1 MKQLFYEI
9 KKVFGQRFFVLIA
22 AALLLIST
30 GLGIFS
36 LRERKSPLRN
46 AEYAECYRLYNE
58 NPDAA
63 RALFE
68 EYAANSKAGIE
79 VPDTYG
85 YLRGVFRAA
94 ESNSA
99 YPGKLLKVSE
109 SARRKALELEREGY
123 GEGDFIYDYQKNCEL
138 LYRTAAESVEL
149 PTAIVSGWA
158 NYFSQ
163 SFVTYFILAAVFLL
177 VCAVYVPEKTD
188 GVYPLLR
195 STKRGRYALSG
206 AKLGAVLL
214 LTVAITVIFSGASF
228 AAVAVKLGFS
238 SPDMPVQVIASHE
251 YCPYL
256 ITVGEYFVIHSVMR
270 LLGVLV
276 FALICAAVT
285 TVKCDYVIS
294 FSGAAILLL
303 VNYLLD
309 TVSYASV
316 NSPARHLNLFS
327 VCDAG
332 GIFERYFAVDFFG
345 SLARFRP
352 FGLCIFIPLFV
363 AAGAF
368 AYLAIARGRGHLNS
382 PSLISRITKMI
393 KLPEFSGKKKSARLP
408 LRRCSLASFEAHKI
422 FGKVGI
428 VIILLLIVIVRI
440 DSAQTAYA
448 SPREAD
454 EIFYRE
460 YMEHLDGE
468 YTEEKA
474 EYLRAELKLINS
486 AIQKYEKQMES
497 GWWDISI
504 EEQSKIISDANYAY
518 SHKSAAE
525 RANSYANK
533 LRELVELGEKDAFFL
548 YDSGW
553 RLILSRDA
561 DLLAFALILLA
572 LCNVFG
578 IEFGKSSSS
587 GRFADILRATK
598 RGRGNTFFAKLTVA
612 ALTACTVFL
621 VFEAVDVWLIIKN
634 YTLPHA
640 DGASVVIFDKVQN
653 DGAVRYVGVTLAD
666 FLSSSILLRLFAT
679 AFFTCGVFALSSA
692 VKKNISVMLISALAL
707 LLPSAISGTSGLTVL
722 SKVDLLPLASG
733 AEIIKLSEAATPA
746 APFSMPLTAVIILF
760 LAAIAIITAARAAW
774 CNPYHKT
781 RRLKI

>member
-22 AALLLIST
+22 AALLVICT
-30 GLGIFS
+30 GLSAFS
-36 LRERKSPLRN
+36 MRNTTSALKN
-46 AEYAECYRLYNE
+46 AERIECYRLYNE
-58 NPDAA
+58 DPDAA
-63 RALFE
+63 RALYE

-85 YLRGVFRAA
+85 YLRSVFRAVENNA
-94 ESNSA
+94 A
-99 YPGKLLKVSE
+99 YSEKLLKVSE

-123 GEGDFIYDYQKNCEL
+123 GEGNFIYDYQKNCEA
-138 LYRTAAESVEL
+138 LYRTASESIEL
-149 PTAIVSGWA
+149 PTAIVSGWS

-163 SFVTYFILAAVFLL
+163 DYITYFILAAVFLL

-206 AKLGAVLL
+206 AKIGAVLL
-214 LTVAITVIFSGASF
+214 LTVVITVIFSGASL
-228 AAVAVKLGFS
+228 AVVALKLGFS
-238 SPDMPVQVIASHE
+238 SPDMPVQILKSHE

-270 LLGVLV
+270 LIGVLV

-285 TVKCDYVIS
+285 TVRCDYVIS
-294 FSGAAILLL
+294 FSGAAILIL
-303 VNYLLD
+303 VNYLLN
-309 TVSYASV
+309 TISYASV
-316 NSPARHLNLFS
+316 NSPSRHLNLFS
-327 VCDAG
+327 VCDPG

-345 SLARFRP
+345 SLVRFHL
-352 FGLCIFIPLFV
+352 FGLCVFIPLFV

-368 AYLAIARGRGHLNS
+368 AYLAIARSGGHLNS
-382 PSLISRITKMI
+382 PSLLSRITKVI
-393 KLPEFSGKKKSARLP
+393 KLPDFSGKKKSARFP
-408 LRRCSLASFEAHKI
+408 LRRCNLASFEAHKI
-422 FGKVGI
+422 FGKIGI
-428 VIILLLIVIVRI
+428 VIILTLLAIARI

-448 SPREAD
+448 YPTEAD

-474 EYLRAELKLINS
+474 EYLRAELKFINS

-497 GWWDISI
+497 GWWDTSI

-525 RANSYANK
+525 RAKSYANK
-533 LRELVELGEKDAFFL
+533 LRELIELGEKDALFL

-553 RLILSRDA
+553 RLILSREA

-612 ALTACTVFL
+612 AVTACAVFL
-621 VFEAVDVWLIIKN
+621 IFEAVDVWLIIKN
-634 YTLPHA
+634 FTLPHA
-640 DGASVVIFDKVQN
+640 ESASVVIFDKMQN
-653 DGAVRYVGVTLAD
+653 DGAVRYVGVSLAD
-666 FLSSSILLRLFAT
+666 FLTSSLLFRLFAT
-679 AFFTCGVFALSSA
+679 IFFTCGVFALSSA
-692 VKKNISVMLISALAL
+692 VKKNISVMLISALTL
-707 LLPSAISGTSGLTVL
+707 LLPAAISGTSGLTVL

-733 AEIIKLSEAATPA
+733 AEIIKLSEAATPDT
-746 APFSMPLTAVIILF
+746 PLSMPL
-760 LAAIAIITAARAAW
+760 IAIIVLSIVAILITAAARSAW
-774 CNPYHKT
+774 CNPYPKT